1 MRCLPNL
8 EKDVIDDVNMEELYS
23 LNSLCHHLMQWNVQ
37 SPSGDRHTMWCDSLP
52 GDPED
57 VAVSV
62 PAPCTLL
69 APDNNMDTGHGEW
82 RVDSGQCGHCGQ
94 RPCDEYGCSSG
105 AEQ

>member
-1 MRCLPNL
+1 
-8 EKDVIDDVNMEELYS
+8 
-23 LNSLCHHLMQWNVQ
+23 
-37 SPSGDRHTMWCDSLP
+37 MWCDSLP

-57 VAVSV
+57 VALSV

-82 RVDSGQCGHCGQ
+82 RVDSGHCGHCGQ

>member
-1 MRCLPNL
+1 
-8 EKDVIDDVNMEELYS
+8 
-23 LNSLCHHLMQWNVQ
+23 
-37 SPSGDRHTMWCDSLP
+37 MWCDSLP

-82 RVDSGQCGHCGQ
+82 RVDS
-94 RPCDEYGCSSG
+94 EWTLWTVWT
-105 AEQ
+105 AAV

>member
-57 VAVSV
+57 VALSV

-82 RVDSGQCGHCGQ
+82 RVDS
-94 RPCDEYGCSSG
+94 EWTLWTVWTVWT
-105 AEQ
+105 AAV